1 MAREGAK
8 AGRLITKSDRPMRRL
23 IPLLLPPQD
32 LISIAIFWNVH
43 PKAKAKAAS
52 FAKSPGVSPHTP
64 SRPSL
69 RRGDNEAVTVAA
81 ASARARPR
89 PSRAR
94 GWPGGRCSRLP
105 RRPFRPIQL
114 FRRLRTSPKSHE
126 TRYDTGRAARRDQR
140 EITIMPCPR
149 PRARAHGWSHVA

>member
-1 MAREGAK
+1 MEHVAWTLKSQREHSTVLIVFFIEKKKNDRKRLCIPNSSARVLVGRSMAREGAK

-94 GWPGGRCSRLP
+94 GLAWRSL
-105 RRPFRPIQL
+105 
-114 FRRLRTSPKSHE
+114 
-126 TRYDTGRAARRDQR
+126 
-140 EITIMPCPR
+140 
-149 PRARAHGWSHVA
+149 